1 MTHEEKIA
9 RWIGEG
15 KVGTEIGP
23 GSSPIPGV
31 DPAPIYVDCFK
42 TFAAAP
48 CRADY
53 YGHACAL
60 PFHDHS
66 LDYVLASHV
75 LEHVANPVRALA
87 EWYRVVRPGGIIYLI
102 VPDRRRTWEH
112 ARELTPVDHMIDDFT
127 RGTTASDATHIDEFV
142 FQADWSLFSPETS
155 VEDVPAKQAELA
167 RTMHWA
173 VEHGEEINIH
183 FHTFEPS
190 NLRELL
196 ERMRTGGNT
205 QRAPAS
211 RQHAEARQTG
221 AENETAEDVLP
232 ARPLLPRFKWEIVD
246 FAEYFPAQTP
256 NGVLAIL
263 RVDKGWRA
271 RADAEVF
278 RLRTLGNPRGILR
291 DDAQPFAEWS
301 AKPPVSGGAC

>member
-9 RWIGEG
+9 QWIGAG
-15 KVGTEIGP
+15 KIGTEIGP
-23 GSSPIPGV
+23 GSSPVPGL

-42 TFAAAP
+42 TFAAAS

-87 EWYRVVRPGGIIYLI
+87 EWYRVVRPGGFIYLI
-102 VPDRRRTWEH
+102 VPNRRATWEH
-112 ARELTPVDHMIDDFT
+112 ARELTPVDHMIDDFI
-127 RGTTASDATHIDEFV
+127 RGTTAVNATHIDEFV
-142 FQADWSLFSPETS
+142 FQADWSIFSPETPAD
-155 VEDVPAKQAELA
+155 DVPANQVELA
-167 RTMHWA
+167 RTMRWA
-173 VEHGEEINIH
+173 VGHGEESNIH

-196 ERMRTGGNT
+196 ERLRRGAMRHAGPGG
-205 QRAPAS
+205 QE
-211 RQHAEARQTG
+211 HAQ
-221 AENETAEDVLP
+221 VLP
-232 ARPLLPRFKWEIVD
+232 LESAPSLSPSMQRFNWEIVD
-246 FAEYFPAQTP
+246 FCAHFPSGTP

-271 RADAEVF
+271 RADAEIF
-278 RLRTLGNPRGILR
+278 RLRTRGDPRAVLR

-301 AKPPVSGGAC
+301 GTSVTPGGIR

>member
-1 MTHEEKIA
+1 
-9 RWIGEG
+9 
-15 KVGTEIGP
+15 
-23 GSSPIPGV
+23 
-31 DPAPIYVDCFK
+31 
-42 TFAAAP
+42 
-48 CRADY
+48 
-53 YGHACAL
+53 
-60 PFHDHS
+60 
-66 LDYVLASHV
+66 
-75 LEHVANPVRALA
+75 
-87 EWYRVVRPGGIIYLI
+87 
-102 VPDRRRTWEH
+102 
-112 ARELTPVDHMIDDFT
+112 
-127 RGTTASDATHIDEFV
+127 
-142 FQADWSLFSPETS
+142 
-155 VEDVPAKQAELA
+155 
-167 RTMHWA
+167 MHWA

-211 RQHAEARQTG
+211 RQHAHARPSG
-221 AENETAEDVLP
+221 AESETADDVLP